1 VRDRRDAGVPA
12 RAEDAHGLGSV
23 SVQVR
28 RPASGAYFD
37 EGGKPMQPSKQ
48 AQDVA
53 FQNRVVAETRAFLAP
68 FKT

>member
-1 VRDRRDAGVPA
+1 MLAASSVVILRAARVATQAVLNPTGQTGV
-12 RAEDAHGLGSV
+12 
-23 SVQVR
+23 
-28 RPASGAYFD
+28 YFD